1 MLRIVALQL
10 IARYRKKATP
20 QGGVQI
26 GANLNEEAF
35 DFGTHVADWIRL

>member
-1 MLRIVALQL
+1 MLRTVALQL
-10 IARYRKKATP
+10 IARAIESTP

-26 GANLNEEAF
+26 GANLDEEAF